1 MKLSI
6 PTIKLLCSLW
16 NYVEEILEDKE
27 YLQHTLNYLESYRYS
42 YPLTEQERETAK
54 EEIKELIR
62 LNIN

>member
-27 YLQHTLNYLESYRYS
+27 CLQHTLNDLESYRYS
-42 YPLTEQERETAK
+42 YPLTEKERETAI
-54 EEIKELIR
+54 EEIKSLI
-62 LNIN
+62 

>member
-16 NYVEEILEDKE
+16 NYVEQILEDKE

-42 YPLTEQERETAK
+42 YPLTEKERETAI
-54 EEIKELIR
+54 EEIKALI
-62 LNIN
+62 

>member
-6 PTIKLLCSLW
+6 STIKLLCSLW

-42 YPLTEQERETAK
+42 YPLTEKERETAI
-54 EEIKELIR
+54 EEIKSLI
-62 LNIN
+62 